1 MPRRPPRSPRFAS
14 LGNLFREARRASPQ
28 RQNNGPCA
36 SDGAGL
42 PWLSRASP
50 QRRNNGARACD
61 GAGLPWLSASKIP
74 PLCIA
79 RKLVSGS
86 PSGQPPAPK
95 RRKRARGTLS
105 QKLWPSPGKLF
116 REARRASPQRQ
127 NNGARAC
134 DGAGLPWLSRKL
146 RPSPGKLFREA
157 RQASSQ
163 RQNYGSERERRA
175 PSEAVA
181 EASAVAQKVFLGSPT
196 GLTPASKRRERAF
209 GQPNDSSHREKWHA
223 TRPGRVSA
231 NPKP

>member
-1 MPRRPPRSPRFAS
+1 MPRRPPRSLCFAS
-14 LGNLFREARRASPQ
+14 LGNLFREARRARPQ
-28 RQNNGPCA
+28 RQNNGARA

-42 PWLSRASP
+42 PWLSRKLRPEDCFGKPDGPAPS
-50 QRRNNGARACD
+50 AEITERAPCD

-95 RRKRARGTLS
+95 RRKRARGRLS

-146 RPSPGKLFREA
+146 RPSLSGSATGQLPAPKLRDPSVKTTGTSFRA
-157 RQASSQ
+157 A
-163 RQNYGSERERRA
+163 RRA
-175 PSEAVA
+175 RPKPKPSTILRIAKNGTRRA
-181 EASAVAQKVFLGSPT
+181 RAGFLRT
-196 GLTPASKRRERAF
+196 L
-209 GQPNDSSHREKWHA
+209 
-223 TRPGRVSA
+223 
-231 NPKP
+231 NPKRF